1 MAYQI
6 VRTAK
11 ADEQL
16 RDIVLYRAEVAG
28 SVEAALEFLD
38 RLEQKISRLAD
49 FPESGSLP
57 RYGAL
62 RARGYRVLIAEKH
75 LVFYKVDEERRMV
88 MVYAIVDGRRAVTA
102 TIGMGLAT
110 LRLTLPKAWN
120 SSCKRYA
127 DAGTETLYNKHRK
140 GTAGRRSV
148 PHIM

>member
-1 MAYQI
+1 MAYRI

-28 SVEAALEFLD
+28 SAAVAMEFLD
-38 RLEQKISRLAD
+38 RLQQQIGRLAD

-88 MVYAIVDGRRAVTA
+88 MVYAIVDGRRDYLNL
-102 TIGMGLAT
+102 I
-110 LRLTLPKAWN
+110 
-120 SSCKRYA
+120 
-127 DAGTETLYNKHRK
+127 
-140 GTAGRRSV
+140 
-148 PHIM
+148 

>member
-1 MAYQI
+1 MAYRI

-28 SVEAALEFLD
+28 NAEAALEFLD
-38 RLEQKISRLAD
+38 RLKQKIDRLAD

-75 LVFYKVDEERRMV
+75 LVFYKVDEERRIV
-88 MVYAIVDGRRAVTA
+88 TIYAIVDGRRDYLNL
-102 TIGMGLAT
+102 I
-110 LRLTLPKAWN
+110 
-120 SSCKRYA
+120 
-127 DAGTETLYNKHRK
+127 
-140 GTAGRRSV
+140 
-148 PHIM
+148 

>member
-28 SVEAALEFLD
+28 SAAAALEFLD
-38 RLEQKISRLAD
+38 RLEQKIDRLAD
-49 FPESGSLP
+49 FPESGSFP

-75 LVFYKVDEERRMV
+75 LVFYKVDKERKMV
-88 MVYAIVDGRRAVTA
+88 IVYAIVDGRRDYLNL
-102 TIGMGLAT
+102 I
-110 LRLTLPKAWN
+110 
-120 SSCKRYA
+120 
-127 DAGTETLYNKHRK
+127 
-140 GTAGRRSV
+140 
-148 PHIM
+148 

>member
-1 MAYQI
+1 MAYRI

-49 FPESGSLP
+49 FPESGSFP

-75 LVFYKVDEERRMV
+75 LVFYKVDKERKMV
-88 MVYAIVDGRRAVTA
+88 IVYAIIDGRRDYLNL
-102 TIGMGLAT
+102 I
-110 LRLTLPKAWN
+110 
-120 SSCKRYA
+120 
-127 DAGTETLYNKHRK
+127 
-140 GTAGRRSV
+140 
-148 PHIM
+148 

>member
-1 MAYQI
+1 MAYRI

-28 SVEAALEFLD
+28 STAAALEFLD
-38 RLEQKISRLAD
+38 RLEQKIGRLAD
-49 FPESGSLP
+49 FLESGSFP

-88 MVYAIVDGRRAVTA
+88 MVYAIVDGRKDYLNL
-102 TIGMGLAT
+102 I
-110 LRLTLPKAWN
+110 
-120 SSCKRYA
+120 
-127 DAGTETLYNKHRK
+127 
-140 GTAGRRSV
+140 
-148 PHIM
+148 